1 MKTVNA
7 SEREVWTRYLEAD
20 REGRAEEAERAL
32 SEAFGAL
39 PRLAPR
45 AGFAARVMA
54 RVAPPSWFART
65 WVRAA
70 LAAAALLAAASI
82 VLVPPIAIPI
92 AEAVGPGG
100 VMHLLADALTALAVR
115 IGRGADLWRS
125 LATVSDAI
133 AATVS
138 RPQVAL
144 LLFAQLALAALSLHR
159 LAALARSRRYVP
171 HVAS

>member
-1 MKTVNA
+1 VNA
-7 SEREVWTRYLEAD
+7 PERDPWSRYLEAD
-20 REGRAEEAERAL
+20 REGRPEEAERAL
-32 SEAFGAL
+32 FEAFGAL
-39 PRLAPR
+39 PRPAPR

-70 LAAAALLAAASI
+70 LAAAAVLAAAAL

-100 VMHLLADALTALAVR
+100 VMHLLADAFTGFVVR
-115 IGRGADLWRS
+115 IGRGADLWRV

-133 AATVS
+133 AAAVS
-138 RPQVAL
+138 RPQIAL
-144 LLFAQLALAALSLHR
+144 LLLAQFALAALSLHR